1 MYNVEKNKSVTII
14 FKFKAVDVYLVCVWK
29 YFAFDFY
36 FMLDVDNKT
45 FIDRSK
51 EFFYMCTVSLTVML
65 FACKNKN
72 VIAHK
77 TFE

>member
-1 MYNVEKNKSVTII
+1 
-14 FKFKAVDVYLVCVWK
+14 
-29 YFAFDFY
+29 
-36 FMLDVDNKT
+36 MLDVDNKT

-51 EFFYMCTVSLTVML
+51 EVFYMCTVSLTVMV
-65 FACKNKN
+65 FACKKKN